1 VQTTTVLVVEHSEVL
16 RRVITLVLQ
25 GRGYRVF
32 GTGSGRDA
40 LELARRHR
48 PDAVTLELALGDTD
62 GRDVL
67 RRLKQDA
74 VTERIPIIVLS
85 AFADALNPAER
96 WYAADV
102 LAKPFDVHEL
112 LRKLNRVLTHAPVDR
127 AGEPAWRPRAA
138 S

>member
-1 VQTTTVLVVEHSEVL
+1 MQTTTVLVVEDSDVL
-16 RRVITLVLQ
+16 RRVMTLVLQ

-32 GTGSGRDA
+32 GTGFGRDA

-67 RRLKQDA
+67 RRLKQDPI
-74 VTERIPIIVLS
+74 TERIPIIVLS

-102 LAKPFDVHEL
+102 LAKPFDVDEL
-112 LRKLNRVLTHAPVDR
+112 LRRLRRVLT
-127 AGEPAWRPRAA
+127 PARLDPSEEHDWRPRAA